1 MSMELLHQ
9 VFNGLELII
18 DLSAA
23 ALMAVAFFVALF
35 SYLKTVFTAEP
46 SERLMLLQRVRCSL
60 GLKLVFSLELL
71 IVSDLLRTIVTHSL
85 DDLLAVGLLVAVRT
99 VISYFLTK
107 EIEAVTA
114 DIAEHEMA

>member
-1 MSMELLHQ
+1 MTMEMLHQ
-9 VFNGLELII
+9 VFDGLELII

-23 ALMAVAFFVALF
+23 AIMAAAFFVALF
-35 SYLKTVFTAEP
+35 SYLKIMFTKQSP
-46 SERLMLLQRVRCSL
+46 DRLLSLQHVRCSL
-60 GLKLVFSLELL
+60 GVKLVFSLELL

-114 DIAEHEMA
+114 DITEHEMA